1 MIPVP
6 LIVYEWIEAVFGQR
20 FAATYYLPVRI
31 WR

>member
-6 LIVYEWIEAVFGQR
+6 LIVYEWIEAIFGKR
-20 FAATYYLPVRI
+20 FAATYYRPVRT